1 MMMMMMMLMMIV
13 SFFFNESLLAICFV
27 LSSHWL
33 CPWGPKASRNE
44 AQMRQAVDP
53 VATNEAT
60 DGDVD
65 LPNREKH
72 HGVDQKSPGTILVAG
87 SSRWPFQAS
96 IQGHFTPKKGHL
108 TTSNGSLWRSWYTF
122 VGIDVPF
129 LGDVFQTLTNICWRW
144 NIPNS
149 WVMFNWDIYQ
159 ALI

>member
-96 IQGHFTPKKGHL
+96 IQGHFTPKKRSLNHL
-108 TTSNGSLWRSWYTF
+108 KWVTLKILVYIRWDWCPFFRRCVSN
-122 VGIDVPF
+122 IDKYLLEMKYP
-129 LGDVFQTLTNICWRW
+129 Q
-144 NIPNS
+144 
-149 WVMFNWDIYQ
+149 
-159 ALI
+159 